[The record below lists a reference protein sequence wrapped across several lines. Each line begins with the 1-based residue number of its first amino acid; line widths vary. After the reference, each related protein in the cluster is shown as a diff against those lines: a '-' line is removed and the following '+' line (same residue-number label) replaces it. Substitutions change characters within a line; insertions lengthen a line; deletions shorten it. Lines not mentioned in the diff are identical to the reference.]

1 MAVRATFANPARSTI
16 NLWIDA
22 DSVRPGLPI
31 DDPEV
36 TEFVTGG
43 GIIEPYEVP
52 SLPPTLDQI
61 DTKALNAILVEDGSI
76 LRAVIAVL
84 RSEINIVRAA
94 VVPALPP
101 RTVAQVTAALKAQMR
116 T

>member
-1 MAVRATFANPARSTI
+1 MDKIVNGEVVEMTPAEVAARLAEEAAWAARHIPTNDEIDIAELNRALAEE
-16 NLWIDA
+16 
-22 DSVRPGLPI
+22 G
-31 DDPEV
+31 
-36 TEFVTGG
+36 
-43 GIIEPYEVP
+43 
-52 SLPPTLDQI
+52 SLM
-61 DTKALNAILVEDGSI
+61 
-76 LRAVIAVL
+76 RAVVAVL

>member
-1 MAVRATFANPARSTI
+1 MILSAQFANAERTAVVVITDDRGAVSISPDRPA
-16 NLWIDA
+16 LWA
-22 DSVRPGLPI
+22 EYLAWPGVTAPFVPI
-31 DDPEV
+31 DLSA
-36 TEFVTGG
+36 T
-43 GIIEPYEVP
+43 
-52 SLPPTLDQI
+52 DQA
-61 DTKALNAILVEDGSI
+61 ALNAILIEDGSI

-94 VVPALPP
+94 VVPALPA